1 MVGVFRCVRETF
13 KKYRQKVFAL
23 ASHYS
28 TPKCWDFPSALVF
41 TRFDGFL
48 ARVLQLKV
56 SSTSFEV
63 IIYTFSHNSVFCYA
77 SNNNI
82 CIKIFVRKMIMFSR
96 PFSPLFWSSKGW
108 RSWFLEVSEEGFTP
122 SRSLEYMQS
131 FFSFAKP

>member
-13 KKYRQKVFAL
+13 KKYRQKVSAL

-56 SSTSFEV
+56 STTSFEV
-63 IIYTFSHNSVFCYA
+63 IIYTFTFSHNSVLCYV
-77 SNNNI
+77 SNNI
-82 CIKIFVRKMIMFSR
+82 IFINFCEKNDYVF
-96 PFSPLFWSSKGW
+96 
-108 RSWFLEVSEEGFTP
+108 
-122 SRSLEYMQS
+122 
-131 FFSFAKP
+131 